1 MKLRSLPALLIT
13 AALISAALTGCFQEL
28 PLGDKYLNEAAGFL
42 RVQNSSMA
50 ASYIFTGLELRDEAG
65 QIIQTWE
72 DLGQDGQGLKR
83 GETSTK
89 PVDREGSF
97 TLYCTIRND
106 AEKTEGHFE
115 YGTVAIKLHEVTES
129 KIMGETFLS
138 DTDGDGYSD
147 TWERANDFDPGNS
160 ADGGPVFVVSTG
172 SDDTGNGTA
181 ASPYKTLA
189 KGVEKAKYGLKDEAR
204 TVILDGL
211 FTPEHGNTI
220 LNNGQHTEME
230 MSFSNT
236 SVISIEDTGFYGV
249 TVIGRDP
256 ALPAHINAQKT
267 EAYRKRALYL
277 FPGTK
282 LTIKNIV
289 IENGRALRGAGIYVD
304 RAELILGEG
313 AVIRNCLTDAGSS
326 SGAAVHAFGASV
338 VMKDRSLIGGDNN
351 TDTDILKRDGNVGL
365 FGSAVSLLNGSS
377 LTMESGSSIRGNY
390 YFRSAAVTAE
400 VGSRITMEPGSE
412 IKNNSH
418 RPDLENQAIS
428 HGGGVH
434 LAGGS
439 KLIMNGG
446 LIAGNKLWMGGSGG
460 GVYVGAESVFEM
472 RDGEISGNSAG
483 IRPEGVTK
491 STETPGNGGG
501 VYVDAGGAFLMTG
514 GAIAANT
521 AKGGKGGGVYIK
533 GGSFVKRDGII
544 YGSTGGAYANTIT
557 AGNGYTFFAEPNR
570 YENDT
575 LSGYLTL

>member
-1 MKLRSLPALLIT
+1 L
-13 AALISAALTGCFQEL
+13 QEL
-28 PLGDKYLNEAAGFL
+28 PLGDKYINEAAGFL
-42 RVQNSSMA
+42 RIRNTSSG
-50 ASYIFTGLELRDEAG
+50 ASYVFTGLELQDADG
-65 QIIQTWE
+65 KIIKTW
-72 DLGQDGQGLKR
+72 DGLELAP
-83 GETSTK
+83 GEIWTDS
-89 PVDREGSF
+89 VDREGSF
-97 TLYCTIRND
+97 ILYCTIKND
-106 AEKTEGHFE
+106 AEKTEGRFK
-115 YGTVAIKLHEVTES
+115 YGEVAIKLHEVTES
-129 KIMGETFLS
+129 KIIGETFLS

-147 TWERANDFDPGNS
+147 TWERANDFDPNNS
-160 ADGGPVFVVSTG
+160 ADGGPVFVFSTAL
-172 SDDTGNGTA
+172 DDTGKGTQD
-181 ASPYKTLA
+181 SPSRTLA
-189 KGVEKAKYGLKDEAR
+189 TGVWKAKYGLKDEAR
-204 TVILDGL
+204 TVILDGV
-211 FTPEHGNTI
+211 FTRENHGNTI
-220 LNNGQHTEME
+220 PNNGKHTEME

-249 TVIGRDP
+249 TVIGRNSDTGP
-256 ALPAHINAQKT
+256 ARIDAVGT
-267 EAYRKRALYL
+267 DTYRKRALYL

-282 LTIKNIV
+282 LTLKHVV
-289 IENGRALRGAGIYVD
+289 IENGRALRGAGVYVD

-313 AVIRNCLTDAGSS
+313 AVIRSCLTDAGSS
-326 SGAAVHAFGASV
+326 SGAAVHAFGGSV

-351 TDTDILKRDGNVGL
+351 TGSIFDRDGNIGL
-365 FGSAVSLLNGSS
+365 FGAAVSLLNGSS

-400 VGSRITMEPGSE
+400 VGSRITMELGSE

-418 RPDLENQAIS
+418 RPDMSNQPIS

-483 IRPEGVTK
+483 VKPPDVTM

-521 AKGGKGGGVYIK
+521 AKAAGGQGGKGGGVYVK
-533 GGSFVKRDGII
+533 GGSFVKRNGII
-544 YGSTGGAYANTIT
+544 HGSTGATPNKADTDT
-557 AGNGYTFFAEPNR
+557 NGHAFFAIPLSGSNR
-570 YENDT
+570 YEDST
-575 LSGYLTL
+575 LSGYVTF